1 MTEDARGRL
10 EGRRCLVTGATG
22 IAAATVRRLAA
33 EGAAVHVVS
42 IVEADARDL
51 AAEVGGTWGVADL
64 TDEAQ
69 AEAAFSG
76 LDELDALAVVVGGSG
91 RPFGD
96 GMLHDVSL
104 AAWEATIRLNLTT
117 AFLTSR
123 EGVRLMRRQ
132 GRGGS
137 IVFVASVAAFDAA
150 PDVTGSHTYAAA
162 KAGVIG
168 LSHVVATTYA
178 PDRIRSNV
186 IAPSLVN
193 TPMAKRAA
201 ADPVTIDYAE
211 RRQPLARGFLDPND
225 LAGDHGLAVQR
236 RQPPGHRP
244 GHRRRRRLDGQRRP
258 LSPPLTPPPVL
269 VRKSP
274 LGGAISRPERGRGR
288 RRVFGGAVS
297 RCVTGVGGATRG
309 RPARAAR
316 RRGPAG
322 PPGRAA
328 R

>member
-1 MTEDARGRL
+1 MTGPGGRL
-10 EGRRCLVTGATG
+10 DGRHCLVTGATG

-76 LDELDALAVVVGGSG
+76 LEELDALAVVVGGSG

-104 AAWEATIRLNLTT
+104 SAWDATIRLNLTT

-211 RRQPLARGFLDPND
+211 RRQPLARGFLDPDD
-225 LAGDHGLAVQR
+225 LAGTMAWLCSDDS
-236 RQPPGHRP
+236 RQ
-244 GHRRRRRLDGQRRP
+244 
-258 LSPPLTPPPVL
+258 
-269 VRKSP
+269 
-274 LGGAISRPERGRGR
+274 
-288 RRVFGGAVS
+288 
-297 RCVTGVGGATRG
+297 VTGQVIAVDGGWTVSD
-309 RPARAAR
+309 AR
-316 RRGPAG
+316 
-322 PPGRAA
+322 
-328 R
+328 

>member
-1 MTEDARGRL
+1 VAAAVQNLLLAATAAGLASYWSSPPVADAPGVLALAGFPEGTQLVAVVYLGWAIRDMEPPVRPPLVLRHVTTGPVADGEASPGPPGVARRPRGRRRQAGMAGSRPRGSPARMTGPGGRL

-104 AAWEATIRLNLTT
+104 AAWDATIRLNLTT

-168 LSHVVATTYA
+168 LS
-178 PDRIRSNV
+178 
-186 IAPSLVN
+186 
-193 TPMAKRAA
+193 
-201 ADPVTIDYAE
+201 
-211 RRQPLARGFLDPND
+211 RGGDD
-225 LAGDHGLAVQR
+225 L
-236 RQPPGHRP
+236 RP
-244 GHRRRRRLDGQRRP
+244 TA
-258 LSPPLTPPPVL
+258 S
-269 VRKSP
+269 
-274 LGGAISRPERGRGR
+274 
-288 RRVFGGAVS
+288 
-297 RCVTGVGGATRG
+297 
-309 RPARAAR
+309 
-316 RRGPAG
+316 GPT
-322 PPGRAA
+322 
-328 R
+328 